1 MVENLIL
8 VFYNIDMKKLL
19 LHSCCGPCST
29 TAITRLSKDY
39 DVTVY
44 YYNPNIYPNEEFIK
58 RQETQKQFLR
68 EYNPHI
74 ELIEGEWENDLYE
87 TNIKGLEKCKE
98 GGERCSKCFYLRLYK
113 TALLAKKLGYDMFAT
128 TLTVSPHKNS
138 KVINAIGETIS
149 QEVGIEYLPSD
160 FKKQDGYLE
169 SIKLSKEYGLYRQN
183 YCGCKYSMWW
193 LEENQDN
200 K

>member
-8 VFYNIDMKKLL
+8 VFYNKDMKKLL

-68 EYNPHI
+68 EYTPHI

-87 TNIKGLEKCKE
+87 ANIKGFEKCKE

-113 TALLAKKLGYDMFAT
+113 TALLAKNLGYDIFAT

-138 KVINAIGETIS
+138 KVINSIGEAIS
-149 QEVGIEYLPSD
+149 QEVGVEYLPSD

-169 SIKLSKEYGLYRQN
+169 SIKLSKEYRLYRQN